1 LLRIGKSIVRKI
13 ENTKKIAY
21 DSHVSE
27 AGKGVKMVKNILVIE
42 DENDLNRY
50 IRELL
55 ADNGYS
61 VQSAIKGTEA
71 LEIIKKTEP
80 DLIILDLGLPDI
92 DGENICKQIK
102 KEHPDLPIII
112 LTAKDGVSNIVH
124 GLDIGADDYM
134 TKPFDGD
141 ELLARVKA
149 RLRKLPGSAARLK
162 IDDLELN
169 PINHEVKRG
178 NRSLRLTPQEFK
190 LLHYLMV
197 NKGRIL
203 TRDMILSR
211 LWDSSPDI
219 ETRVVDVYVGYLRKK
234 IDADFNKKLL
244 YSVRGFGYMIKE

>member
-1 LLRIGKSIVRKI
+1 MVR
-13 ENTKKIAY
+13 
-21 DSHVSE
+21 
-27 AGKGVKMVKNILVIE
+27 NILVIE
-42 DENDLNRY
+42 DEKDLNRY
-50 IRELL
+50 LRELL
-55 ADNGYS
+55 TDNGYS
-61 VQSAIKGTEA
+61 VQSATKGTEA

-80 DLIILDLGLPDI
+80 DLILLDLGLPDI
-92 DGENICKQIK
+92 DGENICRQIK

-141 ELLARVKA
+141 ELLARIKA
-149 RLRKLPGSAARLK
+149 RLRKMPGSAIKFK
-162 IDDLELN
+162 IADLELN
-169 PINHEVKRG
+169 PINHEVQRANKP
-178 NRSLRLTPQEFK
+178 LRLTPQEFK

-219 ETRVVDVYVGYLRKK
+219 ETRVVDVYIGYLRKK
-234 IDADFNKKLL
+234 IDADFDKKLL
-244 YSVRGFGYMIKE
+244 CSVRGFGYMIKE